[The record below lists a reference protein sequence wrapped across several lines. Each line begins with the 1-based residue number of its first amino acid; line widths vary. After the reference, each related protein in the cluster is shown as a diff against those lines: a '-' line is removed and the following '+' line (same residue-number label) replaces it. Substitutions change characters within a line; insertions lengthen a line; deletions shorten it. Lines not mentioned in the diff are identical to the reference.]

1 MATYI
6 ILGNWTQKGI
16 ENIKDGPN
24 RLDEAKRVF
33 QSMGAEL
40 KEFYLVTGQYD
51 FVIICEVPD
60 AETGAKLALAMGSKG
75 AVRTESLRAFPETK
89 YRELVAA
96 LG

>member
-16 ENIKDGPN
+16 ENIKDGPD
-24 RLDEAKRVF
+24 RLDAARSVF
-33 QSMGAEL
+33 QSMGAEI

-51 FVIICEVPD
+51 LVIICEVPD
-60 AETGAKLALAMGSKG
+60 AETGAKLALAIGSKG
-75 AVRTESLRAFPETK
+75 AVRTESLRAFPEDQ
-89 YRELVAA
+89 YREFVAA

>member
-16 ENIKDGPN
+16 ENIKDGPS
-24 RLDEAKRVF
+24 RLDAAKSVF

-51 FVIICEVPD
+51 LVIICEVPD
-60 AETGAKLALAMGSKG
+60 AETGAKLALAIGSKG
-75 AVRTESLRAFPETK
+75 SVRTETLRAYPENK
-89 YRELVAA
+89 YREFVAA